1 VRDEVD
7 IAIVGAGAAA
17 TLLATALRRCRPD
30 ATVAVIGTGHA
41 PGRGVAYSTTDD
53 QHRMNV
59 PVRRLSVDADG
70 SDHLARW
77 IGDTDPEAYIP
88 RATYGAYLA
97 EQLASSGADVL
108 HGRVVSLSRT
118 GDQIRRETAGSDRQF
133 EGGWEVGVDDGRRVR
148 ATHVVLATGPPPG
161 PGPVALPEH
170 PRVVADAWTA
180 DLAERAAAA
189 GDVLVLGTGLTM
201 VDVALTATAAG
212 ATVTALSRHGW
223 VPRAHALQRESPTEG
238 FPVPAGPLTA
248 ARVRRQVV
256 MYGRTEPAGWPAAMD
271 AMRDR
276 ADDVWARLPEAE
288 QAKLLRRGLSAWTVH
303 RHRMAPAVAERFS
316 SLARR
321 GMIRVERGTVA
332 EVTADDDGAVVRTRD
347 GRRRRA
353 GLVVS
358 CTGPSADVGRTTD
371 PLLRHLLDTGVAA
384 LGPHRMGLAVDP
396 CGGLLGPD
404 GRIQP
409 GLFAVGPLRK
419 GTLFETTAIPELR
432 AQALAL
438 ASLLM
443 APPQNPSWRSDPAGD
458 RRI

>member
-41 PGRGVAYSTTDD
+41 AGRGVAYSTTDD

-97 EQLASSGADVL
+97 AQLESSDAHVID
-108 HGRVVSLSRT
+108 GRVTSLLPRT

-133 EGGWEVGVDDGRRVR
+133 ALGLADGGNVHAR
-148 ATHVVLATGPPPG
+148 HVVLATGPPPG
-161 PGPVALPEH
+161 PGPVALPDH
-170 PRVVADAWTA
+170 PRVVADPWTA
-180 DLAERAAAA
+180 DLAGRAAEA
-189 GDVLVLGTGLTM
+189 GDVLVLGSGLTM

-212 ATVTALSRHGW
+212 ATVTALSRHGY
-223 VPRAHALQRESPTEG
+223 VPRAHALHRESPTEG

-248 ARVRRQVV
+248 ARVRRLVV

-276 ADDVWARLPEAE
+276 ADTVWARLPEAE

-303 RHRMAPAVAERFS
+303 RHRMAPAVADRFS

-321 GMIRVERGTVA
+321 GLIGVERGTVA

-371 PLLRHLLDTGVAA
+371 PLLRHLLDTGTAA

-404 GRIQP
+404 GDARA
-409 GLFAVGPLRK
+409 GLFTLGPLRK

-438 ASLLM
+438 APLLT
-443 APPQNPSWRSDPAGD
+443 APPREV
-458 RRI
+458 

>member
-1 VRDEVD
+1 MRDGVD
-7 IAIVGAGAAA
+7 VVIVGAGAAA
-17 TLLATALRRCRPD
+17 TLLATAVRRCRPE
-30 ATVAVIGTGHA
+30 ATVAVVGTGHR

-77 IGDTDPEAYIP
+77 SGADLDDYIP
-88 RATYGAYLA
+88 RSRYGTYLA
-97 EQLASSGADVL
+97 EQLATSGATVIDGLVTSL
-108 HGRVVSLSRT
+108 SLPRAGVGLGDGRVV
-118 GDQIRRETAGSDRQF
+118 EA
-133 EGGWEVGVDDGRRVR
+133 
-148 ATHVVLATGPPPG
+148 AHVVLATGPPPG

-170 PRVVADAWTA
+170 PRVVADPWTA
-180 DLAERAAAA
+180 DLAARAAAA
-189 GDVLVLGTGLTM
+189 GDVLVLGSGLTM

-223 VPRAHALQRESPTEG
+223 VPRAHALHRESPTEG

-248 ARVRRQVV
+248 ARVRRLVV

-276 ADDVWARLPEAE
+276 ADDVWARLPEVE

-303 RHRMAPAVAERFS
+303 RHRMAPAVADRFS

-321 GMIRVERGTVA
+321 GLIRVERGTVV
-332 EVTADDDGAVVRTRD
+332 EVTADDRGATVRTRD
-347 GRRRRA
+347 GRSHRA

-371 PLLRHLLDTGVAA
+371 PLLRHLLDTGIAA
-384 LGPHRMGLAVDP
+384 LGPHRLGLAVDP
-396 CGGLLGPD
+396 CGALLGPD
-404 GRIQP
+404 GRARQ
-409 GLFAVGPLRK
+409 GLYALGPLRK

-432 AQALAL
+432 AQAQAL
-438 ASLLM
+438 APLL
-443 APPQNPSWRSDPAGD
+443 AQPREV
-458 RRI
+458 

>member
-1 VRDEVD
+1 MRVRDEVD

-17 TLLATALRRCRPD
+17 TLLAHAVGRCRPE

-88 RATYGAYLA
+88 RATYGAYLSA
-97 EQLASSGADVL
+97 QLQATAADVIDA
-108 HGRVVSLSRT
+108 RVVSLDRS
-118 GDQIRRETAGSDRQF
+118 GDQTRREAAGSDRHF
-133 EGGWEVGVDDGRRVR
+133 EVGLAGGGTVR
-148 ATHVVLATGPPPG
+148 AAQVVLATGPPPG
-161 PGPVALPEH
+161 PGPVALPDH
-170 PRVVADAWTA
+170 PRVVADPWTT
-180 DLAERAAAA
+180 DLAERAAEA
-189 GDVLVLGTGLTM
+189 GAVLVLGTGLTM

-212 ATVTALSRHGW
+212 ATVIGLSRHGY
-223 VPRAHALQRESPTEG
+223 VPRAHPVRRESPTEG
-238 FPVPAGPLTA
+238 FPIPAGPLTA
-248 ARVRRQVV
+248 ARVRRLVV

-303 RHRMAPAVAERFS
+303 RHRMAPAVADRFS

-321 GMIRVERGTVA
+321 GLIRVERGTVA

-347 GRRRRA
+347 GRCRRA

-371 PLLRHLLDTGVAA
+371 PLLRHLLDTGIAA

-396 CGGLLGPD
+396 CGALLAAD
-404 GRIQP
+404 GAPSP
-409 GLFAVGPLRK
+409 GLWTVGPLRK

-432 AQALAL
+432 AQAQAL
-438 ASLLM
+438 APLLSPG
-443 APPQNPSWRSDPAGD
+443 ATTPG
-458 RRI
+458 